1 MADKKKTLKEK
12 IKSAYKKF
20 EDIAASGALGT
31 GGAGI
36 KKKEK
41 AEVVVDPDET
51 FGGRRIQKKGPPIKK
66 RIYQEDLLKKPSGLG
81 AALRGGG
88 KAFMKGGR
96 VK

>member
-66 RIYQEDLLKKPSGLG
+66 RIYQEDLHKKPSGLG

>member
-1 MADKKKTLKEK
+1 MAEKKTLKEK
-12 IKSAYKKF
+12 IKSIYKKV
-20 EDIAASGALGT
+20 EDIAATGALGT

-41 AEVVVDPDET
+41 VEIEVDPDET
-51 FGGRRIQKKGPPIKK
+51 LGGRRIQKKGPPIKK
-66 RIYQEDLLKKPSGLG
+66 RIYQEDIPKRPSGLG

-88 KAFMKGGR
+88 KAFMKGGK